1 MITQVNFLFLFF
13 WLNNNTTILNFTIEA
28 LQIDLSIIKIQ
39 QISNQEIY
47 ILNY

>member
-1 MITQVNFLFLFF
+1 MITQVNFFFFF
-13 WLNNNTTILNFTIEA
+13 WQNNNTTILNFTIEA

-47 ILNY
+47 LLNY